1 MSASVRRVMRSS
13 VTSCKANTLILRSR
27 ILRMISAASARPYR
41 QFIVI
46 TENWGESVSRVVSRC
61 PSEIV
66 SGPSFGVFEA
76 PDVLLLW
83 LLTASAK
90 LFHGLFHG
98 GIRLRFPAG
107 SIDVPQ

>member
-46 TENWGESVSRVVSRC
+46 TENWGESVSRVVSQC
-61 PSEIV
+61 PSEMV
-66 SGPSFGVFEA
+66 SGPSFGVFEV

-83 LLTASAK
+83 LFDSVGEVVSRAVS
-90 LFHGLFHG
+90 
-98 GIRLRFPAG
+98 RWDSLRFPAV
-107 SIDVPQ
+107 D

>member
-46 TENWGESVSRVVSRC
+46 TENWGESVSRVVSQC
-61 PSEIV
+61 PSEMV
-66 SGPSFGVFEA
+66 SGPSFEVFEV

-83 LLTASAK
+83 LFDSVGEVVSRAVS
-90 LFHGLFHG
+90 
-98 GIRLRFPAG
+98 RWDSLRFPAG